1 MRKEERG
8 LQGEAWREEGGLEDR
23 KRILQATKAL
33 GGGSSK
39 QTGFAG
45 RKNVLESTRED
56 GFVSLPWGL

>member
-1 MRKEERG
+1 MRKNGDSKVKPGGRK
-8 LQGEAWREEGGLEDR
+8 GGLEDR

-39 QTGFAG
+39 QMGFAG